1 MLSAYAYLADGY
13 LLFLRSLRHL
23 VRAKLVEAFEE
34 DNSEWW
40 KDPVLKALSN
50 KERQQFEK
58 NVKELYVHQRWEGME
73 LDPFEVLDPSHCA
86 KIILHHH
93 SLVFQLVFPNKREIE
108 LKLMGINQIRNSSF
122 AHPRDATPDA
132 KVVSAALRDM
142 IHVLEQVRN
151 DPYAVEI
158 AQLAALASATDA
170 LALAHSVN
178 DADGPQPVR
187 GRRERV
193 NSPQEALS
201 DPSPPAEGHSDE
213 TPESSTAQRPGVG
226 TPVDDDRTL
235 IQITKA
241 VRARRAANDGFAPL
255 RYVWASL
262 EGRHPG
268 RFPDEAYLLEIVER
282 NPKRF
287 KVRRGANTTSVQ
299 ISEVRSRD
307 R

>member
-23 VRAKLVEAFEE
+23 VHAKLAEEFEE
-34 DNSEWW
+34 NNSEWW
-40 KDPVLKALSN
+40 KDPVLKALAT
-50 KERQQFEK
+50 KERQQFQK
-58 NVKELYVHQRWEGME
+58 NVDELYLHQARGGMAQN
-73 LDPFEVLDPSHCA
+73 PFEVLDPSHCA
-86 KIILHHH
+86 KIIRYHH
-93 SLVFQLVFPNKREIE
+93 SPVFQLEFPDKEEIH
-108 LKLMGINQIRNSSF
+108 LKLMSINRMRNSRF

-132 KVVSAALRDM
+132 KVVSAALREM

-151 DPYAVEI
+151 DPYAIEI

-170 LALAHSVN
+170 LALAHGVN
-178 DADGPQPVR
+178 DAGGSQHVR

-193 NSPQEALS
+193 NSPEEALS
-201 DPSPPAEGHSDE
+201 DPSPPAEGRSDE
-213 TPESSTAQRPGVG
+213 TPESSIVQRPGVG
-226 TPVDDDRTL
+226 IPVDDGQTL

-241 VRARRAANDGFAPL
+241 VRSRRANDGFAPL
-255 RYVWASL
+255 RYVWACL